1 MLVVCHSG
9 NLRRARLVLSWVT
22 VSSGSIP
29 GVGHLS
35 RYVTSHPGQLSLA
48 ISLCVSEMST
58 GQREVKAGMTRV
70 WQVKL
75 YDPILLLHMGD
86 SERFGDNDLMYKVLY
101 QLSCLLFITFTNIH
115 YVSGH

>member
-1 MLVVCHSG
+1 
-9 NLRRARLVLSWVT
+9 
-22 VSSGSIP
+22 
-29 GVGHLS
+29 
-35 RYVTSHPGQLSLA
+35 
-48 ISLCVSEMST
+48 LCVSEMST
-58 GQREVKAGMTRV
+58 GQREVTPFCWEVKAGMTRV